1 MSPDSRGERG
11 TPRSSE
17 ATDAAEVPTER
28 RRRTPGRPQ
37 CVTRSVERLAAL
49 TFFAAERRHTSTYVT
64 KDTPPVSD
72 HSHRSHK

>member
-17 ATDAAEVPTER
+17 ATDAAEVPSER

-37 CVTRSVERLAAL
+37 CVTWSERLAAI
-49 TFFAAERRHTSTYVT
+49 TFFAVPREARHRVFTL
-64 KDTPPVSD
+64 
-72 HSHRSHK
+72 